1 MRFEDSETQK
11 LLRTTVR
18 SFLADRFP
26 WERLYAIENA
36 EGDLAPEDLKSFADL
51 GWLGLLAPAT
61 EGGAAISLTEA
72 AVVIDEFGYAGAP
85 SSVAVSNIVADA
97 LGRLSDTEA
106 RNHLGRLT
114 RGKARYT
121 IGGGNLALKGG
132 ELRGS
137 LQLVP
142 HGNTADHVLAVLDI
156 DGELGIGLVRADA
169 SRASPLLALDHRSY
183 ADLDFEGAT
192 AADVLVLATGDE
204 ARATNERWQNLIAA
218 FSVVEMA
225 GLLARI
231 KDLTGEYISNRV
243 QFGQPIAKFQAARHH
258 AADLLAAAETTRW
271 VAYHALWELDRDP
284 QETTG
289 IWLARHWAI
298 RAARQAVELT
308 HLLHGGVGVGMEY
321 PLHLLTQS
329 LASLAVR
336 GGTLDDA
343 TARTLA
349 SLGFAPGAGS
359 A

>member
-36 EGDLAPEDLKSFADL
+36 EGEPNSEDLKSFAYL
-51 GWLGLLAPAT
+51 GWLGLLAPTA
-61 EGGAAISLTEA
+61 EGGAGLLLFEA

-85 SSVAVSNIVADA
+85 SSVAISNIVADA
-97 LGRLSDTEA
+97 LARLTDAAAQE
-106 RNHLGRLT
+106 HLGLLT
-114 RGKARYT
+114 QGKAQYT
-121 IGGGNLALKGG
+121 LGSGSLALKGG
-132 ELRGS
+132 KLRGT

-142 HGNTADHVLAVLDI
+142 YGKTADLVLTALNV
-156 DGELGIGLVRADA
+156 DGEPGIGLVRAGA
-169 SRASPLLALDHRSY
+169 GRATPLRILDRRSY
-183 ADLDFEGAT
+183 ADIDFDGASK
-192 AADVLVLATGDE
+192 ADVLVLATGNE
-204 ARATNERWQNLIAA
+204 ARAVCERCRVLVAG

-225 GLLARI
+225 GLLTRI
-231 KDLTGEYISNRV
+231 KELTGEYISNRV

-271 VAYHALWELDRDP
+271 AAYHALWQLDRDP
-284 QETTG
+284 EETTG

-308 HLLHGGVGVGMEY
+308 HLLHGGVGVGLEY

-329 LASLAVR
+329 LVSLAVR
-336 GGTLDDA
+336 GGTLDEVTERA
-343 TARTLA
+343 LA
-349 SLGFAPGAGS
+349 SLELGQASGS

>member
-26 WERLYAIENA
+26 WERLYAIENG
-36 EGDLAPEDLKSFADL
+36 EGELALADLKSFAEL
-51 GWLGLLAPAT
+51 GWLGLLAPA
-61 EGGAAISLTEA
+61 EAGGAGLSLTEA

-85 SSVAVSNIVADA
+85 SPVAVSNIVADA
-97 LGRLSDTEA
+97 LGRLAEA
-106 RNHLGRLT
+106 AAREHLQRLIH
-114 RGKARYT
+114 GNAYYT
-121 IGGGNLALKGG
+121 LGNGSLAIRDG
-132 ELRGS
+132 ELSGA

-142 HGNTADHVLAVLDI
+142 YGKAADHVLAALDI
-156 DGELGIGLVRADA
+156 DGEPGIGLVRADA
-169 SRASPLLALDHRSY
+169 ARAAPLRALDHRSY

-192 AADVLVLATGDE
+192 AADALVLASGDQ
-204 ARATNERWQNLIAA
+204 ARATSERWRGLMAG
-218 FSVVEMA
+218 FTVVEIA
-225 GLLARI
+225 GLMARI

-258 AADLLAAAETTRW
+258 AADLLTAAETTRW
-271 VAYHALWELDRDP
+271 AVYHALWELDRDP
-284 QETTG
+284 QDTTG

-298 RAARQAVELT
+298 RAARQAVEIT

-349 SLGFAPGAGS
+349 SLGFAPVVGS

>member
-26 WERLYAIENA
+26 WERLYAIEAA
-36 EGDLAPEDLKSFADL
+36 EGDLAPEDLKSFAEL
-51 GWLGLLAPAT
+51 GWLGLLAPAAA
-61 EGGAAISLTEA
+61 GGAALSLTEA
-72 AVVIDEFGYAGAP
+72 AVVVDEFGYAGAP
-85 SSVAVSNIVADA
+85 SSIAVSNIVADA
-97 LGRLSDTEA
+97 LGRLGDTEA
-106 RNHLGRLT
+106 RDHLGLLT
-114 RGKARYT
+114 QGKAQYT
-121 IGGGNLALKGG
+121 LAS
-132 ELRGS
+132 GS
-137 LQLVP
+137 LAVKASHLLGTLQVVP
-142 HGNTADHVLAVLDI
+142 YGNTADHVLTALDI
-156 DGELGIGLVRADA
+156 DGEAGIGLVRADA
-169 SRASPLLALDHRSY
+169 GGAAPLHALDHRSY

-192 AADVLVLATGDE
+192 TADVLVLATGDE
-204 ARATNERWQNLIAA
+204 ARAASERRRILVAG

-258 AADLLAAAETTRW
+258 AADLLTAAETTRW
-271 VAYHALWELDRDP
+271 AIYHALWQLDRDP
-284 QETTG
+284 RDSAG

-336 GGTLDDA
+336 GGTLDEA

-349 SLGFAPGAGS
+349 SLGFAPATGS

>member
-26 WERLYAIENA
+26 WERLYAMESA
-36 EGDLAPEDLKSFADL
+36 EGEQNGEDLKSFADL
-51 GWLGLLAPAT
+51 GWLGLLAPT
-61 EGGAAISLTEA
+61 EAAGAGLVLIEA
-72 AVVIDEFGYAGAP
+72 AVVIDEFGYAGVP
-85 SSVAVSNIVADA
+85 SSVAISNIVADA
-97 LGRLSDTEA
+97 LA
-106 RNHLGRLT
+106 RLT
-114 RGKARYT
+114 ATAGREHLALLTQGKARFT
-121 IGGGNLALKGG
+121 LGGGGLTLKGSHVHG
-132 ELRGS
+132 T

-142 HGNTADHVLAVLDI
+142 YGATADRVLTALEI
-156 DGELGIGLVRADA
+156 DGEPGVGLVRAA
-169 SRASPLLALDHRSY
+169 AGSATPLRVLDRRSY
-183 ADLDFEGAT
+183 ADIDFDGAT
-192 AADVLVLATGDE
+192 REDVLLLANGNE
-204 ARATNERWQNLIAA
+204 ARAIRERWRTLVAG

-225 GLLARI
+225 GILTRI
-231 KDLTGEYISNRV
+231 KELTGEYISNRV

-258 AADLLAAAETTRW
+258 AADLLSAAETTRW
-271 VAYHALWELDRDP
+271 ASYYALWQLDRDP
-284 QETTG
+284 NDSAG

-336 GGTLDDA
+336 GGTLDEA
-343 TARTLA
+343 TERTLA
-349 SLGFAPGAGS
+349 SLGLGHAAGS